1 MLDLVKLKTFQVLAS
16 THNFKLAAER
26 LGYSQPS
33 ISTHIQALERELGAL
48 LFERSKRSVTLT
60 EVGRRTLRYANRLL
74 ALADEAK
81 ADVHKHSDMCGP
93 LSVGATEEALVTYRI
108 PAILRQFQSLYPH
121 VRLKLTSSPNPR
133 TQLEDVSHGL
143 LDVAVIVDEA
153 VRDERFT
160 SSFLGREEILIVRGA
175 DYHLATG
182 TEFALE
188 HITGERV
195 LLPEGGSMFRV
206 LFERALQA
214 QGISVEHVTE
224 LGSIEA
230 VKQCAVASMGLAVL
244 PKTAV
249 ISELKKGQL
258 ISLPWHGAGSPL
270 YVQMVRQTDRQV
282 SAALQAV
289 WSIAEQNFARNVTD
303 DAVRN

>member
-1 MLDLVKLKTFQVLAS
+1 VLDLVKLKTFQVLAA

-33 ISTHIQALERELGAL
+33 ISTHIQALERELGAQ
-48 LFERSKRSVTLT
+48 LFDRSKRSVTLT

-108 PAILRQFQSLYPH
+108 PAILRQFQSLYPQ
-121 VRLKLTSSPNPR
+121 VQLKLTSSPNPR
-133 TQLEDVSHGL
+133 AQLDDVSNNI

-153 VRDERFT
+153 VRDDRFT
-160 SSFLGREEILIVRGA
+160 SSFLGREEILTVRGS
-175 DYHLATG
+175 DYHFMTG
-182 TEFALE
+182 TEFELE
-188 HITGERV
+188 NIADERV
-195 LLPEGGSMFRV
+195 LLTESGSMFRV

-214 QGISVEHVTE
+214 KGISLEHVTE

-230 VKQCAVASMGLAVL
+230 VKQCALAGMGLAVL

-258 ISLPWHGAGSPL
+258 ISLPWPGAASPL
-270 YVQMVRQTDRQV
+270 YVQMVRKRDREI

-289 WSIAEQNFARNVTD
+289 WSIAEQSFARNLCEESMK
-303 DAVRN
+303 N